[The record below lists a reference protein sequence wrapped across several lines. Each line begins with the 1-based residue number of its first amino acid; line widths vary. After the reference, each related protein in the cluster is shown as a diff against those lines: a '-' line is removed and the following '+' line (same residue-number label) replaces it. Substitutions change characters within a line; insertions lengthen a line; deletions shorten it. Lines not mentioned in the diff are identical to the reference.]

1 MTRHD
6 LDLFS
11 LLSGLVLS
19 GIALAALFD
28 VSADIGPW
36 VWPTI
41 LIAVGVVVL
50 ASVLSS
56 GRDGGDTADT
66 ADTAATAAVPADE
79 LPDHHRDTDD
89 AVMADARAEVD
100 RVDRGAPPSDATAR
114 DHTAHT
120 TD

>member
-11 LLSGLVLS
+11 LLSGLVLT

-28 VSADIGPW
+28 VSADLGPW
-36 VWPTI
+36 VWPGV

-50 ASVLSS
+50 VSVLSS
-56 GRDGGDTADT
+56 AGDGGGGPESGRERADGL
-66 ADTAATAAVPADE
+66 VG
-79 LPDHHRDTDD
+79 HQHDTDD

-100 RVDRGAPPSDATAR
+100 DLD
-114 DHTAHT
+114 HT

>member
-28 VSADIGPW
+28 VSADLGPW
-36 VWPTI
+36 VWPGV

-50 ASVLSS
+50 VSVLSS
-56 GRDGGDTADT
+56 AGAGDDDAVTASE
-66 ADTAATAAVPADE
+66 PADR
-79 LPDHHRDTDD
+79 LPDHHHDADE

-100 RVDRGAPPSDATAR
+100 DVD
-114 DHTAHT
+114 HT